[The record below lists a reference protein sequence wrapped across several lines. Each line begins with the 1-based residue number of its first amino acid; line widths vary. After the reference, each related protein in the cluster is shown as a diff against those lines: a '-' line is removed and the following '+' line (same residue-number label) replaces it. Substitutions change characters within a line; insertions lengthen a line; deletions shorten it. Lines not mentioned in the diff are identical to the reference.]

1 MKVAD
6 VIKLLDAG
14 YTKEQIEAY
23 EQGMKDAGKED
34 EPESVEFEKE
44 KPVEAPAQDNT
55 EVETLKTQ
63 IETLKTQIQ
72 IMNQK
77 NNTFENKPKQTST
90 DVLSEIFGGG
100 KMK

>member
-1 MKVAD
+1 MKVAE

-34 EPESVEFEKE
+34 EPEQVEFEKE
-44 KPVEAPAQDNT
+44 KPLEPPAQDNAEA
-55 EVETLKTQ
+55 EVEALKTQ

-72 IMNQK
+72 VMNQK

-90 DVLSEIFGGG
+90 DVLSEIFGG
-100 KMK
+100 K